1 MIHLVMMHF
10 VLGDILKT
18 CHKKNRNDITKADN
32 APMQS
37 EHSLNKKNVLITP
50 LYGVQSIS
58 RTSLAPYL
66 KQIFKQLCKGEV
78 FDTENRFE
86 NII

>member
-1 MIHLVMMHF
+1 
-10 VLGDILKT
+10 
-18 CHKKNRNDITKADN
+18 
-32 APMQS
+32 MQS
-37 EHSLNKKNVLITP
+37 EHSLNKKNVPITP

-58 RTSLAPYL
+58 RTLLAPYL

-86 NII
+86 NIIWW